1 MRLLLLTLLL
11 PLLLPAASPTDAP
24 AAKLWADLQSKR
36 EALPSLHQEFEVTRT
51 FKTAQNTQSS
61 TWTVTLD
68 IAPHQWRELSTAG
81 DGSHSRIFDGTDL
94 FFFEPGGVEYV
105 RPKHPSKDDQQVPMP
120 YAFAPNWP
128 KAIEHERRPC
138 GLSNVDH
145 QCVVL
150 DFPLKAWVKGSP
162 PKEERMR
169 DGSMRVIL
177 DLQTGL
183 LISSFSIQN
192 IEATNEAYRREEIY
206 ILKRMSYGGAADPAL
221 FRLPSANM
229 KEVKELSHWNAAA
242 IKKQLAGK
250 TAPDLVLKDLHGQSI
265 TLSALKGKTVL
276 LDFWATWCG
285 PCRADGPALEKLY
298 RKYSDRDLVI
308 IGISVDEDRPA
319 VEKFLAE
326 HPHTYPIVLTSEN
339 DMPKPYQV
347 GLFPTYIII
356 DKDGALATATEGEQG
371 FGDLRSLLHKA
382 GLDSN

>member
-1 MRLLLLTLLL
+1 
-11 PLLLPAASPTDAP
+11 
-24 AAKLWADLQSKR
+24 
-36 EALPSLHQEFEVTRT
+36 
-51 FKTAQNTQSS
+51 
-61 TWTVTLD
+61 
-68 IAPHQWRELSTAG
+68 
-81 DGSHSRIFDGTDL
+81 
-94 FFFEPGGVEYV
+94 
-105 RPKHPSKDDQQVPMP
+105 
-120 YAFAPNWP
+120 
-128 KAIEHERRPC
+128 
-138 GLSNVDH
+138 
-145 QCVVL
+145 
-150 DFPLKAWVKGSP
+150 
-162 PKEERMR
+162 
-169 DGSMRVIL
+169 
-177 DLQTGL
+177 
-183 LISSFSIQN
+183 
-192 IEATNEAYRREEIY
+192 
-206 ILKRMSYGGAADPAL
+206 
-221 FRLPSANM
+221 M
-229 KEVKELSHWNAAA
+229 KEVKELSHCNAAA